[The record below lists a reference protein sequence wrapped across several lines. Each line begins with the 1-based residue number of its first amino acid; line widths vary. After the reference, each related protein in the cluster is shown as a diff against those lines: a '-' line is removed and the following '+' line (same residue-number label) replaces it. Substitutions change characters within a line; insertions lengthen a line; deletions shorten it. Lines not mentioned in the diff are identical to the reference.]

1 MAGLPYIGLKKEGTP
16 MYGSPNSNKARAAA
30 SRVRYAQFELS
41 QISAV
46 HFNLTYAISLV
57 RLNQFK

>member
-30 SRVRYAQFELS
+30 SRVRYVPF
-41 QISAV
+41 I
-46 HFNLTYAISLV
+46 
-57 RLNQFK
+57 